1 MPSLRSLR
9 FRLILMFGAVVA
21 TAMGVL
27 FLYVVPSLRDDLVND
42 RLDRL
47 ERVAQLQQQATGL
60 KRAMASGKHL
70 RRPLVRTQRLANAT
84 VTGYRLVDGEL
95 EPLELAPPLL
105 LRGRPG
111 CQGGAP
117 LGGRPRP
124 DAERRR
130 GGRVHGVGRPALPHV
145 AA

>member
-84 VTGYRLVDGEL
+84 VTGYRRVDGEL

-105 LRGRPG
+105 LRGTRLPRRPSARG
-111 CQGGAP
+111 SPAA
-117 LGGRPRP
+117 GRR
-124 DAERRR
+124 
-130 GGRVHGVGRPALPHV
+130 
-145 AA
+145 AAAWWSRSRCRAACSSSPPG